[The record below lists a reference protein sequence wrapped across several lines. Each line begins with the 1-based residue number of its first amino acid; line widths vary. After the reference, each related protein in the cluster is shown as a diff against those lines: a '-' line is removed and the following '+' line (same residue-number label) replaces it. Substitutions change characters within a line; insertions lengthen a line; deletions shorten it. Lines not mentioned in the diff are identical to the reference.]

1 MRLIQVNEIM
11 NFTISTNPNK
21 KLHKDLYT
29 QIDMLSD
36 LINRKSFDLKKEL
49 HDYELLNF
57 KVNSDVENE
66 LLTKGLYDPN
76 IKTLKQTIND
86 FQYFIDTLTEL
97 KTKIPVK

>member
-1 MRLIQVNEIM
+1 M

>member
-1 MRLIQVNEIM
+1 M

-36 LINRKSFDLKKEL
+36 LINRKRFDLKKEL

-57 KVNSDVENE
+57 KVNSDAENE

-97 KTKIPVK
+97 KTQIPVK